1 MAPLFTSTLANWGDA
16 PALLFPDRD
25 PITYR
30 ELADRVSRKSAT
42 FGPGKMLVAVEASHS
57 EHAIIG
63 YLAALHAGHVVVMV
77 PPGDYPQSAIIDE
90 AFAPDISLRQRGG
103 RWEMTGSRRSRSEAG
118 LPPHPDLTLLLMTS
132 GSTGRA
138 KAVRLSSQNL
148 DANAASIAQYLGL
161 KPSDRSCLVL
171 PLHYCYGLSVLHSHL
186 SVGASLYFPKIPISD
201 PQFCERLERS
211 GCTNF
216 SGVPYSY
223 ELLESIDFRNRPP
236 ASLRLMTVAGGRLSP
251 DIIRRYNRLMRENG
265 GEFFAMYG
273 QTEATARLAYV
284 PPDQLE
290 GNEDRIGIAIPG
302 GALTLEDEER
312 RTILSPRQPGELV
325 YRGPNVMMGYAS
337 SRRELT
343 HGHELDCLKTGDL
356 AELDE
361 QGLFR
366 ICGRLKRI
374 SKIAGLRISHD
385 AMEETLEKHG
395 IRAAVIGDDKAIHA
409 YCAGPADEL
418 EVNRILAAASGLTL
432 LQVGATSQTKLPRL
446 SSGKIDYGRLT
457 QQSSARSTENEGRQE
472 TVQDVFAQLFYPAR
486 VGPRDS
492 FLSLGGDSLRFVQLS
507 IALERILGEA
517 PPNWEKLSVSDLAR
531 RVKRTET
538 APKLEASL
546 LIRALAI
553 LFVVVQHETL
563 WPIPGGSAAMVL
575 LVGFGLAR
583 FQWRAVT
590 EFDIVRL
597 LRSALPIVIP
607 YYLIVAGYAVAWG
620 EVPWASV
627 VMAGNF
633 GFADPERHTMLPYLY
648 WFVEA
653 YCQML
658 LLFAGFFALPPVR
671 KMAAWSPFSAGLV
684 LLGVALLARLIIPD
698 LWQIG
703 NRQIFTLPWMLY
715 LAAIGF
721 LAAFADTTA
730 TRLLLMAA
738 GTAIFCFFAF
748 YESVWIGTRVKYF
761 LQIPVLALLL
771 FLPRLPVPRSLKAL
785 VLPVSAAGFH
795 IYLLHRFMPELLLLP
810 LSGKIP
816 APVFSILAIV
826 GGLALGVMA
835 WWAQKQVLS
844 FLSEH
849 RDLPFGMTAAALRR
863 RCSAICDFAKR
874 ISVATVTGDGG
885 FRG

>member
-1 MAPLFTSTLANWGDA
+1 MAPLFTSALANWADA

-42 FGPGKMLVAVEASHS
+42 FDPGKMLVAVEPSHS

-63 YLAALHAGHVVVMV
+63 YLAALHAGHAVVMV
-77 PPGDYPQSAIIDE
+77 PPGDYPQTAIIDE
-90 AFAPDISLRQRGG
+90 AFAPDISLRQRSG

-161 KPSDRSCLVL
+161 KPSDRSCMVL

-186 SVGASLYFPKIPISD
+186 AVGASLYFPKIPISD

-223 ELLESIDFRNRPP
+223 ELLENIDFRNRLP

-356 AELDE
+356 AELDD

-385 AMEETLEKHG
+385 AMEQALETHG
-395 IRAAVIGDDKAIHA
+395 IHAAVIGDDRSIHA

-432 LQVGATSQTKLPRL
+432 LQVGASSQTKLPRL

-457 QQSSARSTENEGRQE
+457 QQSSARGTQNEGRQE

-492 FLSLGGDSLRFVQLS
+492 FLSLGGDSLRFVQLA

-517 PPNWEKLSVSDLAR
+517 PPNWEKLSVSELASR
-531 RVKRTET
+531 LKRTET

-563 WPIPGGSAAMVL
+563 WPIPGGSATMVL
-575 LVGFGLAR
+575 LVGFGIAR

-658 LLFAGFFALPPVR
+658 LLFSGFFALPPVR
-671 KMAAWSPFSAGLV
+671 RMAAWSPFSAGLA
-684 LLGVALLARLIIPD
+684 LLGVALLARVIIPD

-715 LAAIGF
+715 LAAIGI
-721 LAAFADTTA
+721 LAAFADTTSK
-730 TRLLLMAA
+730 RLLLMAA
-738 GTAIFCFFAF
+738 GMVVFSFFAF

-771 FLPRLPVPRSLKAL
+771 FLPRLSVPQGLKVL

-816 APVFSILAIV
+816 APVFSTLAIV
-826 GGLALGVMA
+826 GGVALGVMA

-844 FLSEH
+844 FLSKH

-863 RCSAICDFAKR
+863 RFHQTDQHADDRAVWRPSR
-874 ISVATVTGDGG
+874 
-885 FRG
+885 

>member
-1 MAPLFTSTLANWGDA
+1 MAPLFTSALANWGDA
-16 PALLFPDRD
+16 PALLFPDRE

-42 FGPGKMLVAVEASHS
+42 FGPGKMLIAVEASHS

-63 YLAALHAGHVVVMV
+63 YLAALQAGHAAVMV
-77 PPGDYPQSAIIDE
+77 PPADNGQSAIIDE
-90 AFAPDISLRQRGG
+90 AFAPDIHLRQRSG
-103 RWEMTGSRRSRSEAG
+103 RWEMSRRGRGEAG
-118 LPPHPDLTLLLMTS
+118 LAPHSDLALLLMTS

-138 KAVRLSSQNL
+138 KAVRLSTQNL

-161 KPSDRSCLVL
+161 TPADRSCMVL

-201 PQFCERLERS
+201 PQFCERLERA

-223 ELLESIDFRNRPP
+223 ELLESFDFRNKRP
-236 ASLRLMTVAGGRLSP
+236 ACLRFMTVAGGRLSP
-251 DIIRRYNRLMRENG
+251 DIIRRYNRLMRDDG

-290 GNEDRIGIAIPG
+290 GNEDRIGVAIPG
-302 GALTLEDEER
+302 GALALEDEKGQP
-312 RTILSPRQPGELV
+312 ILSPRQPGELV
-325 YRGPNVMMGYAS
+325 FRGPNVMMGYAS
-337 SRRELT
+337 SRGELAL
-343 HGHELDCLKTGDL
+343 GHDLECLKTGDL

-366 ICGRLKRI
+366 ICGRLKRM

-385 AMEETLEKHG
+385 AMEQALEKHG
-395 IRAAVIGDDKAIHA
+395 IHAAVIGDDKAIHA

-418 EVNRILAAASGLTL
+418 EAKRILAAASGLTL
-432 LQVGATSQTKLPRL
+432 LQVGATPRAKLPRL

-457 QQSSARSTENEGRQE
+457 AEFSAKSTENDDRRE
-472 TVQDVFAQLFYPAR
+472 TVQDVFAQLFYPVR

-517 PPNWEKLSVSDLAR
+517 PVNWEKLSISDLAD

-538 APKLEASL
+538 APKLETSL

-583 FQWRAVT
+583 FQWRAVA
-590 EFDIVRL
+590 EFDIIRL
-597 LRSALPIVIP
+597 LRSALPVVIP
-607 YYLIVAGYAVAWG
+607 YYLIVASYAVAWG
-620 EVPWASV
+620 EMPWASV
-627 VMAGNF
+627 VMGGNF

-684 LLGVALLARLIIPD
+684 LLGVALLSRLIIPD

-721 LAAFADTTA
+721 LAGFADTTSK
-730 TRLLLMAA
+730 RLLLMAA
-738 GTAIFCFFAF
+738 GMIVFSFFAF
-748 YESVWIGTRVKYF
+748 YESIWIGTRVKYF

-771 FLPRLPVPRSLKAL
+771 FLPRLPVPRALKAL
-785 VLPVSAAGFH
+785 VLPVSAASFH

-810 LSGKIP
+810 ISGKIP
-816 APVFSILAIV
+816 APAFSILAIV
-826 GGLALGVMA
+826 GGVALGVIA

-844 FLSEH
+844 YLSKH
-849 RDLPFGMTAAALRR
+849 RDLSIGLVAIALRR
-863 RCSAICDFAKR
+863 HCLAAVDFAKR
-874 ISVATVTGDGG
+874 ISVPTAAPCGG
-885 FRG
+885 RQDR

>member
-1 MAPLFTSTLANWGDA
+1 MAPLFTSALANWGDA

-25 PITYR
+25 PITYK
-30 ELADRVSRKSAT
+30 ELADRVSQTSTA
-42 FGPGKMLVAVEASHS
+42 FGLQKMLVGVEASHT

-63 YLAALHAGHVVVMV
+63 YLAALQSGHAVIMI
-77 PPGDYPQSAIIDE
+77 PPTDQAQGTVIEE
-90 AFAPDISLRQRGG
+90 AFAPDITCRQIDGRWRSIKSLRG
-103 RWEMTGSRRSRSEAG
+103 RDRHEI
-118 LPPHPDLTLLLMTS
+118 PPHPDLALLLMTS

-138 KAVRLSSQNL
+138 KAVRLSARNL

-161 KPSDRSCLVL
+161 SATDRGCMAL

-186 SVGASLYFPKIPISD
+186 SVGASLYFPKMSLSD
-201 PQFCERLERS
+201 PQFPHRLEQS

-223 ELLESIDFRNRPP
+223 ELLESIDLRSRLPS
-236 ASLRLMTVAGGRLSP
+236 SLRFMTVAGGRLSP
-251 DIIRRYNRLMRENG
+251 DIIRRYNHRMRENG
-265 GEFFAMYG
+265 GAFFVMYG
-273 QTEATARLAYV
+273 QTEGTARLAYV
-284 PPDQLE
+284 PPDRLE
-290 GNEDRIGIAIPG
+290 GNEDRIGIAAPG
-302 GALTLEDEER
+302 GTLTLEDETG
-312 RTILSPRQPGELV
+312 RTIVSPGRPGELV

-356 AELDE
+356 AEMDDE
-361 QGLFR
+361 GLFR

-385 AMEETLEKHG
+385 AMEATLEKFG
-395 IRAAVIGDDKAIHA
+395 ISAAVIGDDRSIHA
-409 YCAGPADEL
+409 YCTGPACETS
-418 EVNRILAAASGLTL
+418 VKHILAAASGLTL
-432 LQVGATSQTKLPRL
+432 LQVGATPHADLPRL
-446 SSGKIDYGRLT
+446 SSGKIDYGRLA
-457 QQSSARSTENEGRQE
+457 QQFAGRCTESESRQE
-472 TVQDVFAQLFYPAR
+472 TVQNVFAQLFYPAR
-486 VGPRDS
+486 VGPQDS

-517 PPNWEKLSVSDLAR
+517 PPNWEKLAVSVLAGK
-531 RVKRTET
+531 VKRTET

-590 EFDIVRL
+590 ELDIARL
-597 LRSALPIVIP
+597 FRSALPIVIP
-607 YYLIVAGYAVAWG
+607 YYLIVAGYTFAWG

-627 VMAGNF
+627 FMAGNF
-633 GFADPERHTMLPYLY
+633 GFADPDRHTMLPYLY

-653 YCQML
+653 YCQVL
-658 LLFAGFFALPPVR
+658 LLFAGFFALSPIR
-671 KMAAWSPFSAGLV
+671 KIAASSPFSAGLV
-684 LLGVALLARLIIPD
+684 LLGVALLARLVIPD
-698 LWQIG
+698 IWQIG
-703 NRQIFTLPWMLY
+703 NRQIFTLPWILY

-730 TRLLLMAA
+730 KRLLLMAA
-738 GTAIFCFFAF
+738 GAVVFSFFAF

-771 FLPRLPVPRSLKAL
+771 FVPRLSVPRAVKAL
-785 VLPVSAAGFH
+785 VLPVSAASFH

-816 APVFSILAIV
+816 LPVFSVLAIV
-826 GGLALGVMA
+826 GGVALGVIA
-835 WWAQKQVLS
+835 WWSQKQGLS
-844 FLSEH
+844 FLSRH
-849 RDLPFGMTAAALRR
+849 RDLPFKMTITALRR
-863 RCSAICDFAKR
+863 DHPVAVDFRQA
-874 ISVATVTGDGG
+874 AQHADG
-885 FRG
+885 RAV

>member
-1 MAPLFTSTLANWGDA
+1 MAPLFTSALANWGDA

-30 ELADRVSRKSAT
+30 ELADRVSRKSAA
-42 FGPGKMLVAVEASHS
+42 FGPGKMLVAVEAAQS

-63 YLAALHAGHVVVMV
+63 YLAALQAGHAVVMI
-77 PPGDYPQSAIIDE
+77 PPDDRAQGAIIEE

-103 RWEMTGSRRSRSEAG
+103 RWEMTGSLCSRGEVG
-118 LPPHPDLTLLLMTS
+118 VPPHPDMALLLMTS

-138 KAVRLSSQNL
+138 KAVRLSHQNL
-148 DANAASIAQYLGL
+148 DGNAASIAQYLGL
-161 KPSDRSCLVL
+161 TPCDRSCMVL
-171 PLHYCYGLSVLHSHL
+171 PLHYCYGLSVLHSHICA
-186 SVGASLYFPKIPISD
+186 GASLYFPKIPISD
-201 PQFCERLERS
+201 PRFCERLELA

-223 ELLESIDFRNRPP
+223 ELLESIDFRNKLP
-236 ASLRLMTVAGGRLSP
+236 ASLRFMTVAGGRLSP

-265 GEFFAMYG
+265 GAFFAMYG

-284 PPDQLE
+284 PPDQLD

-302 GALTLEDEER
+302 GALTLDDEEGR
-312 RTILSPRQPGELV
+312 SILSPRQPGELV

-337 SRRELT
+337 ARRDLA
-343 HGHELDCLKTGDL
+343 HGRELDCLKTGDL
-356 AELDE
+356 AELDD

-385 AMEETLEKHG
+385 AMEEALEKHG
-395 IRAAVIGDDKAIHA
+395 IRAAVVGDDQAIHA
-409 YCAGPADEL
+409 YCAGPAEEL
-418 EVNRILAAASGLTL
+418 AVNRILAAASGLTL
-432 LQVGATSQTKLPRL
+432 LQVGATSRAKLPRL

-457 QQSSARSTENEGRQE
+457 AQFSAKNTESDNRQE
-472 TVQDVFAQLFYPAR
+472 TVQEVFAQLFYPAR

-517 PPNWEKLSVSDLAR
+517 PPNWEKLSVSELAR

-575 LVGFGLAR
+575 LVGFGIAR

-590 EFDIVRL
+590 DFDIVRL
-597 LRSALPIVIP
+597 FRSALPIVIP

-648 WFVEA
+648 WFIEA

-671 KMAAWSPFSAGLV
+671 KMAARSPFSSGLV
-684 LLGVALLARLIIPD
+684 LLGVALLARLIIPY

-730 TRLLLMAA
+730 KRLLLMAA
-738 GTAIFCFFAF
+738 GTAVFCFFAF
-748 YESVWIGTRVKYF
+748 YESVWIGTRVKYL

-771 FLPRLPVPRSLKAL
+771 FLPRLSVPRAVKAL
-785 VLPVSAAGFH
+785 VLPVSTAGFH
-795 IYLLHRFMPELLLLP
+795 IYLLHRFTPELLLLP
-810 LSGKIP
+810 FSGKIP
-816 APVFSILAIV
+816 APVFSILSIV
-826 GGLALGVMA
+826 GGVVLGVIA
-835 WWAQKQVLS
+835 WWTQKQVLS
-844 FLSEH
+844 FLSKH
-849 RDLPFGMTAAALRR
+849 RDLPLGMTTAALRR
-863 RCSAICDFAKR
+863 HPMRFLPNGLAWR
-874 ISVATVTGDGG
+874 
-885 FRG
+885 R